1 MLKGAQHDNG
11 EVVMEIKQIVCVR
24 ATVKETKGF
33 KKVHSGAGDPGSSP
47 G

>member
-1 MLKGAQHDNG
+1 MLKQVQHDSR

-24 ATVKETKGF
+24 ATVKETKDF
-33 KKVHSGAGDPGSSP
+33 QKVHKGAGGPGSSP